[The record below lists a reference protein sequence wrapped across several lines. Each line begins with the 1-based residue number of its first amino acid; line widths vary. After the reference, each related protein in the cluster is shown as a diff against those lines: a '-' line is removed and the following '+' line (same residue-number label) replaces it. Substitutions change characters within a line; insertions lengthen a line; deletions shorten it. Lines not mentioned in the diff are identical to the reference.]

1 MSPEAHFT
9 SIRAHRR
16 LYALISETTLE
27 RTLKHDRWLT
37 LAALAVVAAL
47 CWLWI
52 VPMARDMYG
61 AMNGPAEWMM
71 AGTWEWSRVLLLFAM
86 WQVMMI
92 GMMLPSAA
100 PTLLLYA
107 AVVRKSEPTARAPL
121 RVYAFA
127 LGYLAIWT
135 LFSASVTPLQR
146 MLSELSLLSP
156 MLQMQNRWLSA
167 ALLIVAGIYQLTAAK
182 RSCLKHCR
190 SPVQFIVDNFRP
202 GATGAF
208 RMGLE
213 HGLYCLGCC
222 WAIMLLLFVGGVMN
236 LWVIGAITLL
246 ILFEKLAPLGARS
259 SRLSGALLIVLGLW
273 AFLGPMLLQ
282 R

>member
-1 MSPEAHFT
+1 
-9 SIRAHRR
+9 
-16 LYALISETTLE
+16 LISETALE

-37 LAALAVVAAL
+37 LGALAVVVAL

-61 AMNGPAEWMM
+61 AMAGPAEWMM
-71 AGTWEWSRVLLLFAM
+71 AGTWDWSRVMLLFAM
-86 WQVMMI
+86 WEVMMI

-100 PTLLLYA
+100 PALLLYA
-107 AVVRKSEPTARAPL
+107 AVARKSEPTARVTV
-121 RVYAFA
+121 RVYAFGA
-127 LGYLAIWT
+127 GYLAIWT

-156 MLQMQNRWLSA
+156 MMEMQNRWLSA
-167 ALLIVAGIYQLTAAK
+167 ALLMVAGIYQLTAAK
-182 RSCLKHCR
+182 RSCLSHCR
-190 SPVQFIVDNFRP
+190 SPVHFIVDNFRP

-236 LWVIGAITLL
+236 LWVIGTITLF

-259 SRLSGALLIVLGLW
+259 SRLSAALLVVLGLW
-273 AFLGPMLLQ
+273 ALLGPMLLK

>member
-1 MSPEAHFT
+1 MGSSAPAE
-9 SIRAHRR
+9 R
-16 LYALISETTLE
+16 LKTETTLE
-27 RTLKHDRWLT
+27 TTLRHDRWLT
-37 LAALAVVAAL
+37 LAALGIVVLL

-61 AMNGPAEWMM
+61 AMQGPAEWMM
-71 AGTWEWSRVLLLFAM
+71 ADVWDWPRILLLFAM

-107 AVVRKSEPTARAPL
+107 AVARKSAPGAPVRV

-127 LGYLAIWT
+127 FGYLAIWSV
-135 LFSASVTPLQR
+135 FSAVVTPLQR
-146 MLSELSLLSP
+146 MLSELTWLSP
-156 MLQMQNRWLSA
+156 MMQLQNRPLC
-167 ALLIVAGIYQLTAAK
+167 ALLLIIAGIYQFTAVK
-182 RSCLKHCR
+182 RSCLSNCR
-190 SPVQFIVDNFRP
+190 SPVQFIVENFKP
-202 GATGAF
+202 GALGAF

-236 LWVIGAITLL
+236 LWVIGAIILF

-259 SRLSGALLIVLGLW
+259 GKLSGALLIVLGLW
-273 AFLGPMLLQ
+273 AFLGPLLS
-282 R
+282 RP